1 METTLERPTIADWRT
16 YPQTAA
22 LTSLR
27 PQADRLDLVW
37 DDGRVSPF
45 RNAPPEP
52 DPTAAPRARCL
63 GVALRSTCPPAA
75 LPAGS
80 GRRQCRDV
88 RRPRGC
94 RRGAAVW
101 LPF

>member
-27 PQADRLDLVW
+27 PQANRLDLVW

-45 RNAPPEP
+45 HHQW
-52 DPTAAPRARCL
+52 
-63 GVALRSTCPPAA
+63 LRDNCPC
-75 LPAGS
+75 GE
-80 GRRQCRDV
+80 CV
-88 RRPRGC
+88 Y
-94 RRGAAVW
+94 AVTREQV
-101 LPF
+101 LEII